1 MPLIAKCGAI
11 CYICGMS
18 TKEKIIEQAKDLQAY
33 LSDDV
38 ETIFLPYDVTSKL
51 LNCTDPVEEGKKLM
65 SPIEKEW
72 YELIETFI
80 EELDGFICDY
90 ED

>member
-1 MPLIAKCGAI
+1 
-11 CYICGMS
+11 MS
-18 TKEKIIEQAKDLQAY
+18 TKDKIIEQAKDLQAY

-38 ETIFLPYDVTSKL
+38 ETIYLPDDVTSKL
-51 LNCTDPVEEGKKLM
+51 LRCADPVEEGKKLM

-72 YELIETFI
+72 YELIENFI
-80 EELDGFICDY
+80 EDLDGFICEY